1 MSKHDPYAYVR
12 RDGEWVPKQRAQAD
26 GGEVADDA

>member
-12 RDGEWVPKQRAQAD
+12 RGGEWVPKQRAQTD
-26 GGEVADDA
+26 GGEQDDE